1 MEQQIEKM
9 GAEMA
14 ANRKTGVEKIVGIE
28 AILVRIQEHLKIL
41 IVNKAS
47 SSKLKQQK
55 SKSKSVINQNKTE
68 NDQFNNIVR

>member
-9 GAEMA
+9 RAEMA

-55 SKSKSVINQNKTE
+55 SKSKSVINQNKME
-68 NDQFNNIVR
+68 NDQFNNIVK